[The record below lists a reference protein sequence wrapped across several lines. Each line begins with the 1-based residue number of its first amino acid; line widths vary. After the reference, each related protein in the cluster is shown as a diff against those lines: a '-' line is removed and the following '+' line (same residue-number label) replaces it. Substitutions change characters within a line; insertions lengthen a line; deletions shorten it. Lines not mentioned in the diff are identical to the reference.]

1 MTLSEVKSAIYDV
14 LLESGIM
21 IDSIDEDFD
30 LRDCIQDSIQFI
42 SFIVALEQKLEI
54 EIHDELLQFDAIASF
69 NNFSSNIYDILN
81 D

>member
-14 LLESGIM
+14 LLELGIM
-21 IDSIDEDFD
+21 IDSINEDFD
-30 LRDCIQDSIQFI
+30 LRDSIQDSIQFI

-69 NNFSSNIYDILN
+69 NNFSSNIYNILN
-81 D
+81 E